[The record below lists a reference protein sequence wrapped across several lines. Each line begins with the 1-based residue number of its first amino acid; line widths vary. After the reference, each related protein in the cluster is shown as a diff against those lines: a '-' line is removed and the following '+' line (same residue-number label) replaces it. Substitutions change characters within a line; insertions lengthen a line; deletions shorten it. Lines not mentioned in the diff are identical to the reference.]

1 MTIQFNHTIVH
12 ARDSHASA
20 VFLAEILGLAAP
32 VPFGPFRVVQAD
44 NGVSL
49 DFQQTAAPV
58 TPQHYAFLIG
68 EAERRMLLPEAGW
81 RYRYVADPRQ
91 AIAVAKEFQPT
102 VILRLTRSLKRLFC
116 LVETLRRRYC
126 FFLNAFFTAV
136 PLPANRSACSATT
149 TRGFPGRP
157 NRRK

>member
-44 NGVSL
+44 NDVSL

-68 EAERRMLLPEAGW
+68 EAEFDAVFARIRERGLPFW
-81 RYRYVADPRQ
+81 ADPGKTRTGE
-91 AIAVAKEFQPT
+91 INHGDGGRGVYFEDPDGH
-102 VILRLTRSLKRLFC
+102 VLEVLTRPYGSSR
-116 LVETLRRRYC
+116 
-126 FFLNAFFTAV
+126 
-136 PLPANRSACSATT
+136 
-149 TRGFPGRP
+149 
-157 NRRK
+157 